1 MTHAAPRRPFP
12 IGNSTDRILNTMAI
26 AFFVVEFQF
35 IILETIGAGGATAA
49 AATAA
54 TTAATATTNGQMDD
68 SDF

>member
-1 MTHAAPRRPFP
+1 
-12 IGNSTDRILNTMAI
+12 MAI